1 MNLSATLVIIA
12 ITAAASLVALRS
24 PRMLAALLMWT
35 AAVRRGE
42 WYRLLSY
49 GFVHA
54 DFPHLLFNMVTLY
67 FFGSVV
73 ESFYA
78 EHLGGFGFYLFYALG
93 LLASILPS
101 YFDHRDDPD
110 YRSLGASG
118 AVSAVLFAFILF
130 QPWAGIYFFFIP
142 VPIPAVLYAVLYVA
156 YSLYEARRGKGRVNH
171 SAHLWGGA
179 IGVAFTLVLQPDLVS
194 RFLEALSHPHFG

>member
-12 ITAAASLVALRS
+12 LTAAASLVALGN
-24 PRMLAALLMWT
+24 PRMLEALMMWT

-54 DFPHLLFNMVTLY
+54 DFGHLLFNMITLY
-67 FFGSVV
+67 FFGKVV
-73 ESFYA
+73 ESFYV
-78 EHLGGFGFYLFYALG
+78 EHLGQFGFYIFYVMG

-101 YFDHRDDPD
+101 YFDHRGDPD

-118 AVSAVLFAFILF
+118 AVSAVLFAYILF
-130 QPWAGIYFFFIP
+130 QPWSGIIFFPIP
-142 VPIPAVLYAVLYVA
+142 VPIPAVIYAVLYVG

-179 IGVAFTLVLQPDLVS
+179 FGVAFTLVLEPELVS
-194 RFLEALSHPHFG
+194 RFLDALSRPHFG

>member
-1 MNLSATLVIIA
+1 MIVSATLVLIA
-12 ITAAASLVALRS
+12 VTSAASLVALRN
-24 PRMLAALLMWT
+24 PTMLAALLMWT
-35 AAVRRGE
+35 TAVRRGE

-67 FFGSVV
+67 FFGRVV
-73 ESFYA
+73 ESFYV
-78 EHLGGFGFYLFYALG
+78 EHLGPLGFYLFYLLG

-101 YFDHRDDPD
+101 YFDHRDDPE

-130 QPWAGIYFFFIP
+130 EPWAGIYFYFIP
-142 VPIPAVLYAVLYVA
+142 VPIPAVLYAVLFVG

-179 IGVAFTLVLQPDLVS
+179 FGVAFTLVLQPDLVS
-194 RFLEALSHPHFG
+194 RFLDALSRPHFG